1 MKILVLC
8 DEGNNRSVTV
18 AHHLKYWGHDV
29 IAAGLK
35 RNSPE
40 TLQMLSEWADRIV
53 LTERCQV
60 PAIQSMWP
68 PLPAAFSSKLDLWDI
83 GPDVYPRP
91 FNKDLLAIVRR
102 FMKGH
107 EGEYKT
113 APQAEPPK
121 EGG

>member
-35 RNSPE
+35 RNSRK
-40 TLQMLSEWADRIV
+40 TLQMLTSWADRII
-53 LTERCQV
+53 LTDRFQL
-60 PAIQSMWP
+60 ADLQS
-68 PLPAAFSSKLDLWDI
+68 LHESRFDTSKVDVWDI
-83 GPDVYPRP
+83 GPDKYPRP

-102 FMKGH
+102 MMSGH
-107 EGEYKT
+107 EGEYKST
-113 APQAEPPK
+113 VTSTSTPTE
-121 EGG
+121 

>member
-35 RNSPE
+35 RNKTE
-40 TLQMLSEWADRIV
+40 TLQMLCEWADRIIV
-53 LTERCQV
+53 TDKDQWE
-60 PAIQSMWP
+60 
-68 PLPAAFSSKLDLWDI
+68 KLRADHLFKLRLWDI

-91 FNKDLLAIVRR
+91 FNKEMLAIVRR
-102 FMKGH
+102 LMEAHKA
-107 EGEYKT
+107 EYKPL
-113 APQAEPPK
+113 AS
-121 EGG
+121 GN